1 MTIITS
7 KNTVE
12 EKKEGEKKLTADVEA
27 SSSPVPL
34 TEASWNNQPP
44 LEWYLA
50 WRRRRLLTSLCA
62 TLLILWLLMAAIVGS
77 ILLFRYLHRRPV
89 FYGWC
94 GTDYVEQDSAISAK
108 LQQRV
113 EVDQDKEYEKIDVP
127 RFGPNRPA
135 TFVHDFRQNW
145 TAIVDLI
152 GGQCFLKPLD
162 RRQIAPPSNFIDL
175 VRKMESGY
183 YEQNTAVIRERYR
196 VRLPPLNVNELEDL
210 GSWMITQQCS
220 HFTTFMLEKSF
231 HALER
236 PRRSTKSKCHEYSYA
251 YYNAHGAVIK
261 ESIETCV

>member
-7 KNTVE
+7 KPYTDD
-12 EKKEGEKKLTADVEA
+12 KKEGEKKLTGGADAA
-27 SSSPVPL
+27 SPIPL
-34 TEASWNNQPP
+34 TEANWNNQPP

-94 GTDYVEQDSAISAK
+94 GTDYVEQDSATSAK

-113 EVDQDKEYEKIDVP
+113 EVDEDKEYEKIDVP

-152 GGQCFLKPLD
+152 GTQCFLKPLD
-162 RRQIAPPSNFIDL
+162 RRQISPPSNFIDL

-183 YEQNTAVIRERYR
+183 YEQNTAVIRERYT
-196 VRLPPLNVNELEDL
+196 VRLPPLSVNELEAI
-210 GSWMITQQCS
+210 GSWMITQQCA
-220 HFTTFMLEKSF
+220 HFTTFLLEKQYHS
-231 HALER
+231 LER
-236 PRRSTKSKCHEYSYA
+236 PRRSVKAQCHEYSYV

-261 ESIETCV
+261 ESIETCA